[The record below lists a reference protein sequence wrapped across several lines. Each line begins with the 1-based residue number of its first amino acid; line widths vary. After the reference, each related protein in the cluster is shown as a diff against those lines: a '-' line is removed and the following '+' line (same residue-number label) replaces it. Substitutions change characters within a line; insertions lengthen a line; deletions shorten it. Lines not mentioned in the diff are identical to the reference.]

1 MKEALGLVETR
12 GLSTAVLVAD
22 TMVKTS
28 NVNIID
34 IENTKGL
41 GYMTIKIS
49 GNVGA
54 VNAAVTAGRQI
65 ALENNAFVSAKVI
78 PRPSNYIEGTFCQ
91 PKKEETKP
99 KNEDNPSENE
109 VSEKPSD
116 SKIIEV
122 ASSEPKIIEQENNIE
137 EKIQEIEES
146 KEVKE
151 EKLQPKESEIKEE
164 AIQTSIDISKETNKS
179 IVEEEKKDE
188 EKETPNT
195 ENTQSEEKKVKKNSR
210 KKKENK
216 KDNDDKA

>member
-91 PKKEETKP
+91 PKKEETKS
-99 KNEDNPSENE
+99 KNEDNPLENE
-109 VSEKPSD
+109 VSQKASD
-116 SKIIEV
+116 SKIGEV
-122 ASSEPKIIEQENNIE
+122 TISEPKIIEKENKAEKKPQKLE
-137 EKIQEIEES
+137 ELKEI
-146 KEVKE
+146 KD
-151 EKLQPKESEIKEE
+151 EKLQKNESEIKEE
-164 AIQTSIDISKETNKS
+164 AIQTSIDISKET
-179 IVEEEKKDE
+179 
-188 EKETPNT
+188 PNT
-195 ENTQSEEKKVKKNSR
+195 ENPQSEEKKIKKNSR
-210 KKKENK
+210 KKKEPK

>member
-41 GYMTIKIS
+41 GYTTIKIS

-99 KNEDNPSENE
+99 KEEDNPLENE
-109 VSEKPSD
+109 VSEKTSF
-116 SKIIEV
+116 SKIVEV
-122 ASSEPKIIEQENNIE
+122 ASSEPKIMELENKV
-137 EKIQEIEES
+137 EKKSQEIEELKEVK

-151 EKLQPKESEIKEE
+151 EKFLQKESEIKEE
-164 AIQTSIDISKETNKS
+164 AIQTSIDISKET
-179 IVEEEKKDE
+179 
-188 EKETPNT
+188 PNT
-195 ENTQSEEKKVKKNSR
+195 ENAQSEEKKIKKNSR
-210 KKKENK
+210 KKKEPK

>member
-91 PKKEETKP
+91 PKKEETEP

-109 VSEKPSD
+109 FSEKTSD
-116 SKIIEV
+116 SKIVEV
-122 ASSEPKIIEQENNIE
+122 ASSEPKIMELENKVE
-137 EKIQEIEES
+137 TKSQEIEELKEVK

-151 EKLQPKESEIKEE
+151 EKFLQKESEIKEE
-164 AIQTSIDISKETNKS
+164 AIQTSIDISKET
-179 IVEEEKKDE
+179 
-188 EKETPNT
+188 PNT
-195 ENTQSEEKKVKKNSR
+195 ENAQSEEKKVKKNSR

-216 KDNDDKA
+216 KENKKDNDDKA

>member
-28 NVNIID
+28 NVNIIG

-99 KNEDNPSENE
+99 KNEDNPLENE
-109 VSEKPSD
+109 FSEKTSD
-116 SKIIEV
+116 SKIFEV
-122 ASSEPKIIEQENNIE
+122 ASSEPKIMELENKVE
-137 EKIQEIEES
+137 TKSQEIEELKGVK

-151 EKLQPKESEIKEE
+151 EKFLQKESEIKEE
-164 AIQTSIDISKETNKS
+164 AIQTSIDISKET
-179 IVEEEKKDE
+179 
-188 EKETPNT
+188 PNT
-195 ENTQSEEKKVKKNSR
+195 ENTQSEEKKNKKNSR
-210 KKKENK
+210 KKKEPK

>member
-91 PKKEETKP
+91 PKKEQTEP

-109 VSEKPSD
+109 VSEKTSD
-116 SKIIEV
+116 SKIVEV
-122 ASSEPKIIEQENNIE
+122 ASSEPKIMEPENKVE
-137 EKIQEIEES
+137 TKSQEIEQL

-151 EKLQPKESEIKEE
+151 EKLLPKESEIKEE
-164 AIQTSIDISKETNKS
+164 AIQTSIDISKETNKP
-179 IVEEEKKDE
+179 IIEEEKKDE
-188 EKETPNT
+188 KKETPNT
-195 ENTQSEEKKVKKNSR
+195 ENTQSEEKKVRKNSR
-210 KKKENK
+210 KKKEPK
-216 KDNDDKA
+216 KDNEDKA

>member
-91 PKKEETKP
+91 PKREETKS
-99 KNEDNPSENE
+99 KEEEKSLNNIISEEN
-109 VSEKPSD
+109 SETKILEAT
-116 SKIIEV
+116 SK
-122 ASSEPKIIEQENNIE
+122 KIVEQEYKAT
-137 EKIQEIEES
+137 EKSQEIEVS
-146 KEVKE
+146 KEAKE
-151 EKLQPKESEIKEE
+151 EKLLPKESEIKEE
-164 AIQTSIDISKETNKS
+164 AIQTSIDISKETNKP
-179 IVEEEKKDE
+179 IIEEEKKDE

-195 ENTQSEEKKVKKNSR
+195 ENTQSEEKKVRKNSR
-210 KKKENK
+210 KKKEPK
-216 KDNDDKA
+216 KDNEDKA

>member
-34 IENTKGL
+34 IENIKGL

-99 KNEDNPSENE
+99 KEEDNPLENE
-109 VSEKPSD
+109 VSEKTSD
-116 SKIIEV
+116 FKIVEV
-122 ASSEPKIIEQENNIE
+122 ASSEPKIMELENKVE
-137 EKIQEIEES
+137 TKSQEIEEL
-146 KEVKE
+146 KEVEEEVKE
-151 EKLQPKESEIKEE
+151 EKFLPKESEIKEE
-164 AIQTSIDISKETNKS
+164 AIQTSIDISKET
-179 IVEEEKKDE
+179 
-188 EKETPNT
+188 PNT
-195 ENTQSEEKKVKKNSR
+195 ENAQSEEKKIKKNSR
-210 KKKENK
+210 KKKEPK

>member
-12 GLSTAVLVAD
+12 GLSTAILVAD

-54 VNAAVTAGRQI
+54 VNAAVTAGKQT
-65 ALENNAFVSAKVI
+65 ALENNAFVSSKVI
-78 PRPSNYIEGTFCQ
+78 PRPSDYIEGTFCQ
-91 PKKEETKP
+91 PKKEQTEP

-109 VSEKPSD
+109 VSEKTSD
-116 SKIIEV
+116 SKIVEV
-122 ASSEPKIIEQENNIE
+122 ATSEPKTMEPENKVE
-137 EKIQEIEES
+137 TKSQEIED
-146 KEVKE
+146 
-151 EKLQPKESEIKEE
+151 
-164 AIQTSIDISKETNKS
+164 IQTSIDISEKINKS
-179 IVEEEKKDE
+179 IVEEEKDEEKDE

-195 ENTQSEEKKVKKNSR
+195 ENTQPEEKKVRRNSR
-210 KKKENK
+210 KKKEPK
-216 KDNDDKA
+216 KDSEDQA

>member
-91 PKKEETKP
+91 PKREETKS
-99 KNEDNPSENE
+99 KEEEKSLNNIISEEN
-109 VSEKPSD
+109 SET
-116 SKIIEV
+116 KILE
-122 ASSEPKIIEQENNIE
+122 ATNKKIVEQEYKAT
-137 EKIQEIEES
+137 EKSQEIEVS

-151 EKLQPKESEIKEE
+151 EKLLPKESEIKEGV
-164 AIQTSIDISKETNKS
+164 IQTSIDISKETNKP
-179 IVEEEKKDE
+179 IIEEEKKDE

-195 ENTQSEEKKVKKNSR
+195 ENAQSEEKKVKKNSR

-216 KDNDDKA
+216 KDNEDKI

>member
-99 KNEDNPSENE
+99 KEEDNPLENE
-109 VSEKPSD
+109 VSEKTSD
-116 SKIIEV
+116 FKIVEV
-122 ASSEPKIIEQENNIE
+122 ASSEPKIMELENKV
-137 EKIQEIEES
+137 EKKSQEIEEL

-151 EKLQPKESEIKEE
+151 EKPKQEVV
-164 AIQTSIDISKETNKS
+164 QTSIDISKETNKS

-210 KKKENK
+210 KKKEPK
-216 KDNDDKA
+216 KDDDDKA

>member
-99 KNEDNPSENE
+99 KEEEKSLDNIISEE
-109 VSEKPSD
+109 TSETKILEAA
-116 SKIIEV
+116 SK
-122 ASSEPKIIEQENNIE
+122 KIVEQEY
-137 EKIQEIEES
+137 KDTAKPQEIEVS

-151 EKLQPKESEIKEE
+151 EKLLPKESEIKEE
-164 AIQTSIDISKETNKS
+164 AIQTSIDISKETNKP
-179 IVEEEKKDE
+179 IIEEEKKDE

-195 ENTQSEEKKVKKNSR
+195 ENTQSEEKKVRKNSR
-210 KKKENK
+210 KKKEPK
-216 KDNDDKA
+216 KDNEDKA

>member
-28 NVNIID
+28 NVNIIG

-99 KNEDNPSENE
+99 KNEDNPLENE
-109 VSEKPSD
+109 FSEKTSD
-116 SKIIEV
+116 SKIVEV
-122 ASSEPKIIEQENNIE
+122 ASSEPKIMELENKVE
-137 EKIQEIEES
+137 TKSQEIEELKGVK

-151 EKLQPKESEIKEE
+151 EKFLQKESEIKEE
-164 AIQTSIDISKETNKS
+164 AIQTSIDISKET
-179 IVEEEKKDE
+179 
-188 EKETPNT
+188 PNT
-195 ENTQSEEKKVKKNSR
+195 ENTQSEEKKNKKNSR
-210 KKKENK
+210 KKKEPK

>member
-91 PKKEETKP
+91 PKKEEAKP
-99 KNEDNPSENE
+99 KNEDNPLENE
-109 VSEKPSD
+109 FSEKHSD
-116 SKIIEV
+116 SKIVEV
-122 ASSEPKIIEQENNIE
+122 ASSEPKIMEPENKVE
-137 EKIQEIEES
+137 TKSQEIEQL
-146 KEVKE
+146 KGVKE
-151 EKLQPKESEIKEE
+151 EKLLSKESEIKEE
-164 AIQTSIDISKETNKS
+164 AIQTSIDISKET
-179 IVEEEKKDE
+179 
-188 EKETPNT
+188 PNT
-195 ENTQSEEKKVKKNSR
+195 ENAQSEEKKNKKNSR
-210 KKKENK
+210 KKKEPK

>member
-28 NVNIID
+28 NVNIIG

-99 KNEDNPSENE
+99 KNEDNPLENE
-109 VSEKPSD
+109 VSEKTSD
-116 SKIIEV
+116 SKVVEV
-122 ASSEPKIIEQENNIE
+122 ISSESKMIEKENKIEKKTQQIE
-137 EKIQEIEES
+137 KS

-151 EKLQPKESEIKEE
+151 EKLQQEESEIKEE
-164 AIQTSIDISKETNKS
+164 AIQTSIDISKET
-179 IVEEEKKDE
+179 
-188 EKETPNT
+188 PNT
-195 ENTQSEEKKVKKNSR
+195 ENAQSEEKKIKKNSR
-210 KKKENK
+210 KKKEPK

>member
-41 GYMTIKIS
+41 GYMAIKIS

-91 PKKEETKP
+91 PKKEETEP

-109 VSEKPSD
+109 VSEKTSD
-116 SKIIEV
+116 SKIVEV
-122 ASSEPKIIEQENNIE
+122 ASSEPKIMEPENKVE
-137 EKIQEIEES
+137 TKSQEIEELKEVK

-151 EKLQPKESEIKEE
+151 EKFLQKESEIKEE
-164 AIQTSIDISKETNKS
+164 AIQTSIDISKET
-179 IVEEEKKDE
+179 
-188 EKETPNT
+188 PNT
-195 ENTQSEEKKVKKNSR
+195 ENAQSEEKKVKKNSR
-210 KKKENK
+210 KKKEPK